1 MTENKSLFKI
11 SNELEIIIST
21 LIDNGGELTEGMEE
35 ALSITKT
42 NLKKKAIDYGTVI
55 RSMEY
60 EVKGI
65 IDIEIKRLQDLKRV
79 RNNTI
84 TRLKEALS
92 GAMEKFDIEEF
103 ETPTTKINFRKS
115 EFLEIT
121 NDILIDKKFKKTV
134 VTVSI
139 DKMEIKRALKSGETV
154 EGVELIKK
162 KNLQIK

>member
-65 IDIEIKRLQDLKRV
+65 IDIEIKIV
-79 RNNTI
+79 I
-84 TRLKEALS
+84 W
-92 GAMEKFDIEEF
+92 
-103 ETPTTKINFRKS
+103 
-115 EFLEIT
+115 
-121 NDILIDKKFKKTV
+121 
-134 VTVSI
+134 
-139 DKMEIKRALKSGETV
+139 
-154 EGVELIKK
+154 
-162 KNLQIK
+162 